1 MFSLS
6 DEALRYYELKVVQG
20 PRQMTAWA
28 EHKDLEEGFSLNVLD
43 SPSGA
48 RMADQI
54 LCACRGTASPEKAV
68 FLNFFNGKGL
78 WKD

>member
-28 EHKDLEEGFSLNVLD
+28 EHEDLEEGFSLNVLD

-48 RMADQI
+48 RPIRSSVPAGNGFSRKSCIPQ
-54 LCACRGTASPEKAV
+54 
-68 FLNFFNGKGL
+68 FF
-78 WKD
+78 